1 MTAKIGVGEY
11 AWWLYTIMPFMSGI
25 VGWGTNVLALKM
37 TFLPIEY
44 VGISWWR
51 LEGEPWGLVGWQGI
65 IPTKAAKMAAICAKL
80 MTERLFD
87 ISEIFARI
95 EPEKFYLTMEDG
107 LLVMI
112 DEILGVVGNKY
123 MPKTWNYMPDS
134 VKNEA
139 VLTAHRACPEFLTAF
154 IADMQANI
162 HSVLDI
168 EEMCV
173 SACIQNKRIVNR
185 IFEECGEQEFIFI
198 RRSGFY
204 FGFLFGCVQTGL
216 WIVYDGDWLLPVC
229 GFIVGW
235 FTNFI
240 ALKVIFRPLNPVKL
254 GPMIIQ
260 GIFLKRQNE
269 VSETFA
275 RINCNE
281 LLGTEKIWEAI
292 LTGPNKKN
300 FQLMLRAHS
309 IVFTEKLIGGLKPL
323 ALAAMGND
331 QFQLMKEDI
340 AMNVIAKLP
349 NLIGCSYDYTT
360 EALDLENTIRTR
372 MQALSPR
379 DFEGVLHPAF
389 EEDEMTLVMVGGV
402 LGMLVGVIQI
412 FIFMFS

>member
-1 MTAKIGVGEY
+1 MQY
-11 AWWLYTIMPFMSGI
+11 
-25 VGWGTNVLALKM
+25 LKSS
-37 TFLPIEY
+37 FHF
-44 VGISWWR
+44 ISS
-51 LEGEPWGLVGWQGI
+51 LI
-65 IPTKAAKMAAICAKL
+65 
-80 MTERLFD
+80 
-87 ISEIFARI
+87 
-95 EPEKFYLTMEDG
+95 Y
-107 LLVMI
+107 
-112 DEILGVVGNKY
+112 
-123 MPKTWNYMPDS
+123 
-134 VKNEA
+134 
-139 VLTAHRACPEFLTAF
+139 
-154 IADMQANI
+154 
-162 HSVLDI
+162 
-168 EEMCV
+168 
-173 SACIQNKRIVNR
+173 
-185 IFEECGEQEFIFI
+185 
-198 RRSGFY
+198 
-204 FGFLFGCVQTGL
+204 
-216 WIVYDGDWLLPVC
+216 
-229 GFIVGW
+229 
-235 FTNFI
+235 
-240 ALKVIFRPLNPVKL
+240 FRPLNPVKL
-254 GPMIIQ
+254 GPIIIQ
-260 GIFLKRQNE
+260 GIFLKRQQE

-281 LLGTEKIWEAI
+281 LLGTDKMWEAI

-389 EEDEMTLVMVGGV
+389 EEDEMTLIMVGGV

>member
-1 MTAKIGVGEY
+1 LLDARGRGLGHPPEVASTLSHLLLVPH
-11 AWWLYTIMPFMSGI
+11 LLDRNHL
-25 VGWGTNVLALKM
+25 VV
-37 TFLPIEY
+37 
-44 VGISWWR
+44 
-51 LEGEPWGLVGWQGI
+51 LEGRYHPDNI
-65 IPTKAAKMAAICAKL
+65 
-80 MTERLFD
+80 
-87 ISEIFARI
+87 
-95 EPEKFYLTMEDG
+95 YL
-107 LLVMI
+107 
-112 DEILGVVGNKY
+112 
-123 MPKTWNYMPDS
+123 S
-134 VKNEA
+134 
-139 VLTAHRACPEFLTAF
+139 LT
-154 IADMQANI
+154 
-162 HSVLDI
+162 S
-168 EEMCV
+168 
-173 SACIQNKRIVNR
+173 
-185 IFEECGEQEFIFI
+185 
-198 RRSGFY
+198 Y
-204 FGFLFGCVQTGL
+204 
-216 WIVYDGDWLLPVC
+216 Y
-229 GFIVGW
+229 
-235 FTNFI
+235 
-240 ALKVIFRPLNPVKL
+240 RPLNPVKL
-254 GPMIIQ
+254 GPIIIQ
-260 GIFLKRQNE
+260 GIFLKRQQE

-281 LLGTEKIWEAI
+281 LLGTDKMWEAI

-389 EEDEMTLVMVGGV
+389 EEDEMTLIMVGGV